1 MDCDIKFAAHCLLAM
16 SAGGGNFNSTFAM
29 KPLDL
34 SGCQSVKQQSTVNV
48 KNEPMDDDDL
58 DEENS
63 FEFLNRNQM
72 IKNGNGHGHGN
83 GSEPINN
90 NLNAWMKTNPLPEL
104 ELSMVDQVTTNG
116 HNNMV
121 QNPSTKYNKISVDVS
136 SIFNNNSTKF
146 NNNTM
151 SVAGVTGAGATAA
164 AAGKVSRKLTRP
176 KQSAKAATLATKRS
190 IMTTTTIQPAAT
202 TTAITAATATA
213 AANAASIATMALSS
227 ANIDARRRSNEKT
240 IHERSALLVNTSPD
254 GLPTTAETTKKKKK
268 KKRIASNPEPIQT
281 SNSDTG
287 SPTNFIGSSI
297 GLHSP
302 YGVSSFVDDNRFGAG
317 IITTTTATTIS
328 DNSNKMSVPN
338 TNRKTH
344 KCLYVGCNKVYG
356 KSSHLKAHLR
366 THTGEK
372 PFPCV
377 WAGCGKRFARSDE
390 LARHTRT
397 HTGRSTKPTTKI
409 ASLGLFFNFGTSV
422 VQTFLLFPISKIRY
436 PVRFHEIELKIRLKD
451 DSEKSLFRIQRQ
463 SHIWSQT

>member
-34 SGCQSVKQQSTVNV
+34 SGCQSAKQQSTASV
-48 KNEPMDDDDL
+48 KNEPMDDDL

-63 FEFLNRNQM
+63 FEFLNRNQRTH
-72 IKNGNGHGHGN
+72 NGN
-83 GSEPINN
+83 GSESINN
-90 NLNAWMKTNPLPEL
+90 NSNAWMKTNPLPEL

-151 SVAGVTGAGATAA
+151 RVAETAGAGVTATV
-164 AAGKVSRKLTRP
+164 KVSRKLARP
-176 KQSAKAATLATKRS
+176 KQSAKATTLATKRPM
-190 IMTTTTIQPAAT
+190 IMTTTIQPAAI
-202 TTAITAATATA
+202 TTAAA
-213 AANAASIATMALSS
+213 AANAASIATMAISS

-240 IHERSALLVNTSPD
+240 IQERSALLVNTSPD
-254 GLPTTAETTKKKKK
+254 GLPTATAKKKKK
-268 KKRIASNPEPIQT
+268 KKRVASNPEPIQT

-297 GLHSP
+297 GLHSQ
-302 YGVSSFVDDNRFGAG
+302 YGVSSFADDNRFGAT
-317 IITTTTATTIS
+317 IVTAATTTIS
-328 DNSNKMSVPN
+328 DNNNKMSVPN

-372 PFPCV
+372 PFPCL

-397 HTGRSTKPTTKI
+397 HTGRSTTNK
-409 ASLGLFFNFGTSV
+409 
-422 VQTFLLFPISKIRY
+422 
-436 PVRFHEIELKIRLKD
+436 RLK
-451 DSEKSLFRIQRQ
+451 
-463 SHIWSQT
+463 

>member
-1 MDCDIKFAAHCLLAM
+1 MNMDCDIKFAAHCLLAM
-16 SAGGGNFNSTFAM
+16 SAGGANFNSTFAM

-34 SGCQSVKQQSTVNV
+34 SGCPSAKQSAVNV
-48 KNEPMDDDDL
+48 KAEPMDDL

-63 FEFLNRNQM
+63 FEFLNRKQM
-72 IKNGNGHGHGN
+72 VNNGHGHGYGSQ
-83 GSEPINN
+83 GSESINN
-90 NLNAWMKTNPLPEL
+90 NLSAWMKTNPLPEL

-121 QNPSTKYNKISVDVS
+121 QTPTKFNKISVDVS

-151 SVAGVTGAGATAA
+151 HVGEIGRGAVAGATAA
-164 AAGKVSRKLTRP
+164 KASRKLARP

-190 IMTTTTIQPAAT
+190 TMTTTIQPAT
-202 TTAITAATATA
+202 TTTAATA
-213 AANAASIATMALSS
+213 AASVATMAISSS
-227 ANIDARRRSNEKT
+227 ANIDARRRSKEKT
-240 IHERSALLVNTSPD
+240 IQARSTLLVSTPPD
-254 GLPTTAETTKKKKK
+254 ALPTATTITTTMKKKKK
-268 KKRIASNPEPIQT
+268 KKRIATMPEPIQT

-297 GLHSP
+297 DLHSP
-302 YGVSSFVDDNRFGAG
+302 YGVGSFADDNRIGAVMVT
-317 IITTTTATTIS
+317 ITS
-328 DNSNKMSVPN
+328 DNNNKVSVPN

-397 HTGRSTKPTTKI
+397 HTGRWLGEIKQHTSKI
-409 ASLGLFFNFGTSV
+409 TRLV
-422 VQTFLLFPISKIRY
+422 FLLCAYVAMAIS
-436 PVRFHEIELKIRLKD
+436 VNLMG
-451 DSEKSLFRIQRQ
+451 
-463 SHIWSQT
+463 